1 MEQLLEKEI
10 KGEMKEYIQQKGVSF
25 EKAKEVDNVSK
36 RDSSVEGGGK
46 EAIKDHSKMSN
57 IISWEACGC
66 INKK

>member
-10 KGEMKEYIQQKGVSF
+10 QGEMKEYIQQKGVSF

-46 EAIKDHSKMSN
+46 EATKDHSKM
-57 IISWEACGC
+57 
-66 INKK
+66 